1 MLIRELTWPA
11 LELAWHWPSTAIT
24 IAAVLAIAVAAHVLV
39 RLGISRTLT
48 QWEKRRDARAA
59 QSHPKSSRG
68 VRLATLDSGRTIQR
82 TRAIAALLKSLWT
95 FLLVLLV
102 VLTVMATLGISL
114 APLLTSAGVGGLV
127 LGIGAQSLVKDY
139 LSGVFMVLE
148 DQYGVGDQIKVGDIT
163 GTVEDVNLRITRLR
177 DPSGL
182 VWYIRNGEIVRVGNV
197 SQGHSTGLIDIP
209 VAYDADVAQVTEILQ
224 RVVAEV
230 EADAALSSQLL
241 EAPQLL
247 GVESVS
253 ATTMTLRILIK
264 TPPNQQYEPMR
275 DIRERAM
282 AALNAASVP
291 GPNLVPGLVPGLI
304 PQI

>member
-1 MLIRELTWPA
+1 MLSLELTWPV
-11 LELAWHWPSTAIT
+11 LELAWHWPNSVIT
-24 IAAVLAIAVAAHVLV
+24 IAAIMAIAVAAHILV
-39 RLGISRTLT
+39 RLGINRTLA
-48 QWEKRRDARAA
+48 QWEKRRNARAA
-59 QSHPKSSRG
+59 HSHPKTGRG
-68 VRLATLDSGRTIQR
+68 ARVATLDSGRTIQR
-82 TRAIAALLKSLWT
+82 TRAIAALFKSLWT

-102 VLTVMATLGISL
+102 VLTVMSTLGIDLS
-114 APLLTSAGVGGLV
+114 PLLTSAGVGGIV

-139 LSGVFMVLE
+139 LSGVFMVME

-182 VWYIRNGEIVRVGNV
+182 VWYIRNGEIVRLGNV

-209 VAYDADVAQVTEILQ
+209 VAYDADVTQVTEILQ
-224 RVVAEV
+224 RVVDEV
-230 EADAALSSQLL
+230 EADEALSSQLL

-264 TPPNQQYEPMR
+264 TPPNRQYEPVR
-275 DIRERAM
+275 DIRERVM
-282 AALNAASVP
+282 AALNAANVP
-291 GPNLVPGLVPGLI
+291 APSLAPGLVP
-304 PQI
+304 PV